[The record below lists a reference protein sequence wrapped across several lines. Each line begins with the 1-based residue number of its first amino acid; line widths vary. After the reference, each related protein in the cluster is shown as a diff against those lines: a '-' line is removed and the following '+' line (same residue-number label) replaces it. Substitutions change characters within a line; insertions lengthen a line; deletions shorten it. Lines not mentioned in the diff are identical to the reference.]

1 MPDRQ
6 IDVGLRILLGLLGA
20 VAVGAGGAVGVF
32 EFRSESKF
40 WSNWPSIAVAAFCI
54 IVVWGGLLLLRG
66 AASGHIWVR
75 RPRWQWP
82 MT

>member
-6 IDVGLRILLGLLGA
+6 IGVGLRVLLGLLGA
-20 VAVGAGGAVGVF
+20 VAVGAGGAVGVS
-32 EFRSESKF
+32 EFRSALKF
-40 WSNWPSIAVAAFCI
+40 WPNWPSIAVAAFCV
-54 IVVWGGLLLLRG
+54 IVVWGGLILLRG
-66 AASGHIWVR
+66 TVSGHIWVR